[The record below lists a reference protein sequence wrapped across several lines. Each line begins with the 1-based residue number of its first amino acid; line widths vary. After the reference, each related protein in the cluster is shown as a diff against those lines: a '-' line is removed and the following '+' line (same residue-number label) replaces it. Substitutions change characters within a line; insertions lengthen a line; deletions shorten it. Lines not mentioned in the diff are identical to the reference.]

1 MSTEQLTELIAARPL
16 LTKHDLARRFCVTVR
31 TIEIWRAAGKLP
43 RPVVVSGPRWRPED
57 VAKFEQK
64 RTIK

>member
-1 MSTEQLTELIAARPL
+1 MTESALVARVSGRPV
-16 LTKHDLARRFCVTVR
+16 LTKQDLARRFQVTVR

-57 VAKFEQK
+57 VDKFEQK
-64 RTIK
+64 TSPE